1 MEMYEYQC
9 PVCKATHRV
18 PSYWM
23 SFSPEEIYQCPHRNK
38 ETGQMCE
45 CVDMEFVMEVN
56 GD

>member
-23 SFSPEEIYQCPHRNK
+23 SFSPEEVYECPHRNK
-38 ETGQMCE
+38 ETGQMCD
-45 CVDMEFVMEVN
+45 CLNMEYVMVVN
-56 GD
+56 VE